1 MRRFLTLL
9 LVFTLVIANGP
20 AVAGAMCRH
29 GSLAEHV
36 AARTS
41 DDTRISG
48 AALSEEA
55 ADSVASK
62 KGAPASAGAIAW
74 VADLSRGPQLTIP
87 FAFTHAVDPE
97 MAPVRP
103 LVGRSLTPLLQPPSA

>member
-9 LVFTLVIANGP
+9 IVFTLVIANGP
-20 AVAGAMCRH
+20 AVAGAICRH

-41 DDTRISG
+41 HDSRVSN

-62 KGAPASAGAIAW
+62 KGALANSVAISW
-74 VADLSRGPQLTIP
+74 VADLSRGPQVTAP
-87 FAFTHAVDPE
+87 FNIGLSVDPE
-97 MAPVRP
+97 TAPVRP
-103 LVGRSLTPLLQPPSA
+103 LLGRSLAPLLQPPSA

>member
-20 AVAGAMCRH
+20 AVAGAICRH
-29 GSLAEHV
+29 GSLADHI
-36 AARTS
+36 AARAS
-41 DDTRISG
+41 NDSRVSG
-48 AALSEEA
+48 VALNEEA

-62 KGAPASAGAIAW
+62 KGALANTVAISW
-74 VADLSRGPQLTIP
+74 VADLSRSPQLTVP
-87 FAFTHAVDPE
+87 FGFARPVDPE

-103 LVGRSLTPLLQPPSA
+103 LVGQSLTPLLQPPSA